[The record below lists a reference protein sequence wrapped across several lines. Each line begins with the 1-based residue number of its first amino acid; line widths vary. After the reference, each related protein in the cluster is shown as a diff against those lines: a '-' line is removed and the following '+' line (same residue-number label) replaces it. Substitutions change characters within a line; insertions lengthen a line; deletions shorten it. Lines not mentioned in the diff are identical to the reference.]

1 MLPSDPSY
9 LRAEQ
14 GPPRFEAPRRYCS
27 VCGFTSTCVGSVL
40 GLSVALDT
48 ETDKHVCFA
57 PRRYTCPR
65 CGMRYCGVRCAAVHT
80 ETRCLKF
87 TVF

>member
-1 MLPSDPSY
+1 MSNVSIVDPLERLDRVEFSGE
-9 LRAEQ
+9 REWRDHAVQ
-14 GPPRFEAPRRYCS
+14 
-27 VCGFTSTCVGSVL
+27 L
-40 GLSVALDT
+40 GA
-48 ETDKHVCFA
+48 
-57 PRRYTCPR
+57 YTCPR